1 MDEALDFSLP
11 GQERNNLLG
20 ETGISARIQN
30 FRHSWNLSNAWT
42 AAKPPSRVRG
52 KSVRSE
58 PRMPSAIWPD
68 HRFIDFSMASRPSP
82 SELRSP
88 LVAKC
93 AAHK

>member
-42 AAKPPSRVRG
+42 AAKAPSRVRG
-52 KSVRSE
+52 KSVRSG
-58 PRMPSAIWPD
+58 PPMR
-68 HRFIDFSMASRPSP
+68 
-82 SELRSP
+82 
-88 LVAKC
+88 
-93 AAHK
+93 